1 MLTEYIINYVVM
13 VGSGG
18 GGTSDNSD
26 GGDSLV
32 PSLGS
37 AMGRGRTSML
47 CTYIVGPFKYK
58 GTYKVDGP
66 LLQKSERGNKTV
78 RCCWEGVNLSTS
90 DVYYIHTYTCKRCI

>member
-1 MLTEYIINYVVM
+1 
-13 VGSGG
+13 
-18 GGTSDNSD
+18 
-26 GGDSLV
+26 
-32 PSLGS
+32 
-37 AMGRGRTSML
+37 ML

-90 DVYYIHTYTCKRCI
+90 DVYYIHTYIYMQKMYIEREVQLDIKGTNIHMYLHTCRRILGIRI